1 VRTGWNQQKLGEVC
15 DFLNRGISPK
25 YLNDGGVCVLNQKCV
40 RDHTVNYE
48 SSRRHDA
55 KAKVVSKERFVRIGD
70 VLVNSTGTGTL
81 GRVAQIREE
90 PDEPTTVDSHVTI
103 VRPKPGMFHLDFFG
117 YMLVVIEDAIK
128 EAGEGCGGQ
137 TELAR
142 SVLADRFSVSYP
154 RALPEQQRIV
164 GILDEAFDGI
174 TTAKANAEK
183 NLHNARA
190 LFESHLQS
198 VFTQHSPGWVETTL
212 TQATGGI
219 FTGPFGSLL
228 HKSDYVSNG
237 IPLVNPAHITEV
249 GIEPDLRKTVS
260 KETALRLKSYIM
272 REGDIVIGRRGEMGR
287 CALVTEVEDGWLCGT
302 GSFFIK
308 PSSRCDTRYLVRFLR
323 SEGCKRRLENIAGG
337 AVMPNLSNTDLGNLH
352 FELPPLDR
360 QKSIVQEI
368 DDLHEETQRLA
379 SIYQQKLAALDE
391 LKKSLLHQAFSGTL
405 QESAHE

>member
-1 VRTGWNQQKLGEVC
+1 MRTGWNQQKLGEVC